1 MIRYE
6 RVPRSRPRHEV
17 PKWVLVLLR
26 PGFRYDWTRDAW
38 ILRAIGSRHGPLLCE
53 RWYHERG
60 RIRRAAYAG
69 RRRLSE
75 VPLGISTPMQVLVVI
90 LLAAGAGA
98 AMGAMVSGSA
108 TPHWKSTLA
117 GVGDGRDALTPPPI
131 LARVAP
137 TKPAF
142 VQARPTH
149 PSHAKTQHRPAPS
162 QASPPVAQTASATG
176 PASTPAPTPSTSS
189 VTSGVTGSTGG
200 GGTGSVNAAPAPT
213 VQSAPVAPQPQPTNP
228 QPAPTSSSGG
238 ASSGSGSTGTATGGT
253 GTVSG
258 GG

>member
-90 LLAAGAGA
+90 LLAVGAGA
-98 AMGAMVSGSA
+98 AMGAIVSGSA

-117 GVGDGRDALTPPPI
+117 GVGHGRGALALPPI
-131 LARVAP
+131 LARMAP
-137 TKPAF
+137 TKPA
-142 VQARPTH
+142 VDRARPTH
-149 PSHAKTQHRPAPS
+149 PRQAVAQAPPAP
-162 QASPPVAQTASATG
+162 PPTSTSVAQTTSA
-176 PASTPAPTPSTSS
+176 PAGTSPSTSTPSTSS
-189 VTSGVTGSTGG
+189 ATSGITGSTGS

-213 VQSAPVAPQPQPTNP
+213 VQSAPVAPQPQPPNP
-228 QPAPTSSSGG
+228 QPAPTSTSGG
-238 ASSGSGSTGTATGGT
+238 AGAGSGGTGTATGGT